1 MIQTIDLIKNDNQ
14 QWCEVLEYCGG
25 GDLCNVI
32 QNKHLTCDE
41 VNTFFLQLIHG
52 VDYIHKM
59 GVSHRD
65 LKPENRMKFEWFWI
79 TFILVVL
86 DNKGCLKI
94 ADFGEA
100 EVFRNPY
107 EKTSHKSKRCCGSQP
122 YMAPE
127 EFTQKEFDSA
137 PIGKSYSI
145 VLY

>member
-1 MIQTIDLIKNDNQ
+1 M
-14 QWCEVLEYCGG
+14 
-25 GDLCNVI
+25 
-32 QNKHLTCDE
+32 
-41 VNTFFLQLIHG
+41 
-52 VDYIHKM
+52 
-59 GVSHRD
+59 
-65 LKPENRMKFEWFWI
+65 
-79 TFILVVL
+79 VL

-137 PIGKSYSI
+137 PIGKYRGIKSFNSI
-145 VLY
+145 QLFISSVLLI